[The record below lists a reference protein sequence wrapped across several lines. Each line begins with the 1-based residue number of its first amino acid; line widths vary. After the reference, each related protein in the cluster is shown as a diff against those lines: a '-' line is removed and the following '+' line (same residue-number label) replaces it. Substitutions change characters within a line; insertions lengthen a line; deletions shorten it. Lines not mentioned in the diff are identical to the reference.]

1 MHIPW
6 KSNERTD
13 VTSDVLRHKMTGS
26 PRSPDGHWQVHV
38 NSIRQQRRAWRC
50 PCRHPSTA
58 CTVPLAFAQ
67 HIPVIARLVA

>member
-26 PRSPDGHWQVHV
+26 PRSPDGHWQVRV
-38 NSIRQQRRAWRC
+38 SSTRNSGGPGDVPAGILPQ
-50 PCRHPSTA
+50 PD
-58 CTVPLAFAQ
+58 TVPLAFAQ
-67 HIPVIARLVA
+67 HIPVITRLVA